1 MRDFL
6 LIMKQRLPILRVS
19 RGRGL
24 VLGLGL
30 LFTCGVLTGTEANG
44 AGNSQPA
51 FAPDLSL
58 RNELQR
64 AIDRGLAWL
73 QASQNT
79 NGYWSTPDHPALTGL
94 ALMALKGDP
103 RQRFRD
109 PEPEWMKKSY
119 AYVLGCVQPDGGI
132 HRTNL
137 VTYNTAISMLALL
150 AANKP
155 VYDPVLRKA
164 RQFLVRLQGDFGEKG
179 KLDDVFDGGVGYGD
193 KYEHSDM
200 SNTLQALEALY
211 YSRHLRDDKSLAE
224 ARDLNWEAAIHFLQ
238 NCQNLPGYNPQKWV
252 SDDPKDKGG
261 FVYYPGH
268 SMAGGVTNA
277 ATGRVALRS
286 YGSISYAGLLSY
298 IYANLK
304 RDDPRVLAVYD
315 WLRKNYTLTE
325 NPGMGPQGLFYYFH
339 TMTKALTIY
348 GVNDLELANGQKVN
362 WRRDLAMKLLDA
374 QQKDGSWANENG
386 RWWEKDPALV
396 TAYAVL
402 SLEMLY
408 RGI

>member
-6 LIMKQRLPILRVS
+6 LIMKQRLPILRMS
-19 RGRGL
+19 RWRSL
-24 VLGLGL
+24 VVGAGL
-30 LFTCGVLTGTEANG
+30 LFTCGVLAGAEANRG
-44 AGNSQPA
+44 GTSQPA

-109 PEPEWMKKSY
+109 PEPAWMKKSY
-119 AYVLGCVQPDGGI
+119 AYLLGCVQPDGGI

-150 AANKP
+150 AANNP
-155 VYDPVLRKA
+155 EYDPVLRKA

-211 YSRHLRDDKSLAE
+211 YSRHLVDDKSLAE

-238 NCQNLPGYNPQKWV
+238 NCQNLPGYNQQKWV

-268 SMAGGVTNA
+268 SMAGAATNA

-298 IYANLK
+298 VYANLK

-374 QQKDGSWANENG
+374 QQKDGSWVNENG